1 MIYIAIGSLL
11 VIFTLLETDKQFR
24 LISREGSY
32 LVLVL
37 MIVLASIRNGVGTD
51 WDAYLSFYKNIEESS
66 RVEIGYSYFNNFF
79 SNIGL
84 HYNAFLFVLT
94 LISILLISSFL
105 KNMGAMSA
113 AAVLIFYS
121 DLFLYLNLSGMRQAF
136 AISITCFSFRYAINH
151 KPLPFFSLVALASSF
166 HMSAAVFFLA
176 YFIPRARPKWHHLLW
191 IILGAILLFKSLET
205 IAQFI
210 TENTLKNAMYYLDGI
225 EVSDNALSNYFIGS
239 LKRVL
244 VLGVV
249 WVAWRD
255 LKERLYFQYVL
266 NIYIFGLLIYLL
278 FYMLSADIGV
288 RMSAYFTIFDTIII
302 GLAIIYSRH
311 FLTRMGIA
319 VIVSAASIYK
329 LSGYANSPYYEYK
342 SIFF

>member
-1 MIYIAIGSLL
+1 MIYIAIGGLL
-11 VIFTLLETDKQFR
+11 VIFTLLETDNQFR
-24 LISREGSY
+24 LLSREGCY
-32 LVLVL
+32 LALVL
-37 MIVLASIRNGVGTD
+37 MIGLASMRNGVGTD
-51 WDAYLSFYKNIEESS
+51 WDAYLSFYKNTEESS

-84 HYNAFLFVLT
+84 HFNVFLFILT
-94 LISILLISSFL
+94 LISVVLISSFL

-113 AAVLIFYS
+113 AAVLMFYS
-121 DLFLYLNLSGMRQAF
+121 DLFLYLNLSGMRQAL

-151 KPLPFFSLVALASSF
+151 KPLTFFSLVALASSF
-166 HMSAAVFFLA
+166 QMSAAVFFLA
-176 YFIPRARPKWHHLLW
+176 YFIPRGRPKWHHFLW
-191 IILGAILLFKSLET
+191 ITLGMILLFNSLET

-244 VLGVV
+244 VLGIM
-249 WVAWRD
+249 WAAWRD
-255 LKERLYFQYVL
+255 LKERLYFQYTL
-266 NIYIFGLLIYLL
+266 NVYIFGLLIYLL

-302 GLAIIYSRH
+302 GLVVIYSRH
-311 FLTRMGIA
+311 FPTRIGIA

-329 LSGYANSPYYEYK
+329 LLGYANNPYYEYK
-342 SIFF
+342 FFFQ